1 LENFSFTAIENKITN
16 KQELISMFP
25 EDIFHYIN
33 DQIQLLGGR
42 LKPELFIEFIREVCD
57 KISYIQSDLQNQ
69 MSQEVMANYKD

>member
-1 LENFSFTAIENKITN
+1 
-16 KQELISMFP
+16 MFP

-57 KISYIQSDLQNQ
+57 KISYIQSDL
-69 MSQEVMANYKD
+69 